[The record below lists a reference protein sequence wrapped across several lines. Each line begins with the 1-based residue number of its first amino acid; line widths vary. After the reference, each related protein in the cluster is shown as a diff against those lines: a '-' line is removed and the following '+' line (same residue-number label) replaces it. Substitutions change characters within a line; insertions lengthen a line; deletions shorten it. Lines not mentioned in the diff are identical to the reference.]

1 MTCLPVFPAQ
11 PFDSAF
17 PFCTS
22 TLLRP
27 SLSPSLSPYYTYN
40 MVHNLLQ
47 SIGVLNGFATKV
59 SIVAPPPGHLRLLP
73 LFYTPPP
80 PQKKTRVSPL
90 SFSLIPTAMSRPENT
105 RYGVPV
111 LHVRPFRPGHT
122 FSAVNSLLQRK
133 YLFPLVSLCLGSQK
147 L

>member
-59 SIVAPPPGHLRLLP
+59 SIVAPPSGTFAATSTLL
-73 LFYTPPP
+73 YAPP
-80 PQKKTRVSPL
+80 PQKKKTRVSPPLFL
-90 SFSLIPTAMSRPENT
+90 SNTHGHVPT
-105 RYGVPV
+105 GK
-111 LHVRPFRPGHT
+111 H
-122 FSAVNSLLQRK
+122 
-133 YLFPLVSLCLGSQK
+133 
-147 L
+147 